1 MRVVAATL
9 IALMASLS
17 LAVAQQQAPEAQQ
30 VAPTGPG
37 TTGPGTPARSP
48 QDAAPHPG
56 NAAANPEQ
64 QRQGEQTV
72 QSKSGQGGK
81 EEPSTKPAAAN
92 QEAPFLDGKLNVP
105 GAPADSQTVPAK
117 FSERNAAIDK
127 KPILG
132 FLELTPEQRRAVFD
146 AVKATDTPVVSSNA
160 KVTEELSSSVAL
172 HELPLSLTTAVP
184 ELRDLKYM
192 RLNDRILLV
201 YPPSWIVVGEVKG

>member
-1 MRVVAATL
+1 MRLAAAVL
-9 IALMASLS
+9 IAFAASLG
-17 LAVAQQQAPEAQQ
+17 LAVAQQNTPQAQQ
-30 VAPTGPG
+30 IPPTGA
-37 TTGPGTPARSP
+37 GTPARSP
-48 QDAAPHPG
+48 QDGTAHPG

-81 EEPSTKPAAAN
+81 EEPSTKPAAVN
-92 QEAPFLDGKLNVP
+92 DDPPFRDGKLNAP

-132 FLELTPEQRRAVFD
+132 FIELTAEQRRAVLD

-160 KVTEELSSSVAL
+160 KVTEELPSSVAM
-172 HELPLSLTTAVP
+172 HDLPLSVTTAVP
-184 ELRDLKYM
+184 ELRDLKFV
-192 RLNDRILLV
+192 RLDRGVLLV
-201 YPPSWIVVGEVKG
+201 YPPSWFVVGEVKE

>member
-1 MRVVAATL
+1 MRVVAATV
-9 IALMASLS
+9 IALTASLG
-17 LAVAQQQAPEAQQ
+17 LAVAQQTTPEAQQ

-37 TTGPGTPARSP
+37 ATGSGTPARSP
-48 QDAAPHPG
+48 QSGAEHPG

-64 QRQGEQTV
+64 QRQGEQTL
-72 QSKSGQGGK
+72 QTKSGQNAK

-160 KVTEELSSSVAL
+160 KVTEELPSSVAL
-172 HELPLSLTTAVP
+172 HELPLSVVDQVP
-184 ELRDLKYM
+184 ELRQLKYV

-201 YPPSWIVVGEVKG
+201 YPPSWIVVGEVKN